1 MLSWLTLG
9 RAEVRNRGEGMRR
22 RVCLFTAS
30 PEPSGVGTHM
40 LALAEGLRDRYDV
53 TLGCIPYGQGERL
66 LTRAAALGVETLPLD
81 GRGQRTDPEIER
93 LRSWLR
99 ASRADVFHLHAGV
112 GWEGHTSIYAAR
124 EVGVPVIIRTE
135 HLPDLIRDPE
145 ERISHQRLLDAVNQL
160 ICVSDGSAHLM
171 RRVGM
176 PATKIAVV
184 RNGVPPA
191 PDRHDAAAVLTDLHL
206 PAGTRLVLTVA
217 RFSEQKG
224 HRFLLQAIPT
234 ILAACPE
241 VQFLWVGLGLLEKEL
256 RREVQKRGLE
266 PAVRFLG
273 WRDDVPTLLAAAD
286 LVVLP
291 SLFEGLPLFILE
303 AMAAGRPVVATS
315 TLGTDEAVVDDVTGR
330 LVPPGN
336 PQALAAG
343 VLEVLTYPE
352 LAARW
357 GAAGRERWRH
367 EFTAER
373 MVRQTVAVYEDLLCR
388 HAPMGVPSLWSGDDA
403 ASWPATERSSSFKE
417 SND

>member
-1 MLSWLTLG
+1 
-9 RAEVRNRGEGMRR
+9 MRR

-53 TLGCIPYGQGERL
+53 TLGCIPYDQGERL

-93 LRSWLR
+93 LRSWLHD
-99 ASRADVFHLHAGV
+99 SRADVFHLHAGV
-112 GWEGHTSIYAAR
+112 GWEGHTSTYAAR

-135 HLPDLIRDPE
+135 HLPDLIRNLDD
-145 ERISHQRLLDAVNQL
+145 RASHRRLLSAVDQL
-160 ICVSDGSAHLM
+160 ICVSTGAARSM
-171 RRVGM
+171 RCAGV
-176 PATKIAVV
+176 PEAKLAVV

-191 PDRHDAAAVLTDLHL
+191 AEQPDPVPLLRELRL
-206 PAGTRLVLTVA
+206 PAGAQLVLTVA
-217 RFSEQKG
+217 RFVEQKG

-234 ILAACPE
+234 ILAACPA
-241 VQFLWVGLGLLEKEL
+241 VQFLWVGRGLLEKEL

-273 WRDDVPTLLAAAD
+273 WRNDVPALLAAAD

-343 VLEVLTYPE
+343 VLEVLTSPK

-357 GAAGRERWRH
+357 GAAGRERWRR
-367 EFTAER
+367 EFTTER
-373 MVRQTVAVYEDLLCR
+373 MVRETIAVYEDLLCR
-388 HAPMGVPSLWSGDDA
+388 HAPTGVPSLWSGDDA
-403 ASWPATERSSSFKE
+403 ASRPAAERPSSFEE

>member
-1 MLSWLTLG
+1 M
-9 RAEVRNRGEGMRR
+9 EEGMRR

-30 PEPSGVGTHM
+30 HEPSGVGRHM
-40 LALAEGLRDRYDV
+40 LALAEGLREHYDI
-53 TLGCIPYGQGERL
+53 TLGCIRHSQGEQL
-66 LTRAAALGVETLPLD
+66 LARAAALGVETLPLD
-81 GRGQRTDPEIER
+81 GCGRRTDPEIER

-112 GWEGHTSIYAAR
+112 GWEGHTSVYAAR

-191 PDRHDAAAVLTDLHL
+191 PDRHDAATVLTDLHL
-206 PAGTRLVLTVA
+206 PAGARLVLTVA
-217 RFSEQKG
+217 RFTGQKG

-234 ILAACPE
+234 ILAACPTA
-241 VQFLWVGLGLLEKEL
+241 QFLWVGEGPLKEEL
-256 RREVQKRGLE
+256 KHEVRERGLE
-266 PAVRFLG
+266 SAVRFLG
-273 WRDDVPTLLAAAD
+273 QREDVAALLAAAD
-286 LVVLP
+286 LVLLP
-291 SLFEGLPLFILE
+291 SLFEGLPLIILE
-303 AMAAGRPVVATS
+303 AMATGRPVVATS
-315 TLGTDEAVVDDVTGR
+315 TLGTDEAVIDDVTGR

-343 VLEVLTYPE
+343 VLEVLTYPK

-373 MVRQTVAVYEDLLCR
+373 MVRQTVAVYEDLLCQ
-388 HAPMGVPSLWSGDDA
+388 HAPMGVPSL
-403 ASWPATERSSSFKE
+403 
-417 SND
+417 